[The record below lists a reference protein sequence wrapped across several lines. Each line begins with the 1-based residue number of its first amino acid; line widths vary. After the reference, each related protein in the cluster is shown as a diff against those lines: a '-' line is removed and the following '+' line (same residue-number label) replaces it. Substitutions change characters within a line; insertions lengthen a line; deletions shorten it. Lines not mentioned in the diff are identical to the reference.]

1 MKPPVFAVV
10 VALVI
15 LDVALPLVPASNTL
29 RLQITTPVSS
39 LEEASTTLLP
49 TGPPLEPDR
58 GSGGRLT
65 VHASRS

>member
-29 RLQITTPVSS
+29 RLQRSPRRF
-39 LEEASTTLLP
+39 P
-49 TGPPLEPDR
+49 
-58 GSGGRLT
+58 
-65 VHASRS
+65 ASRRRPRRSCRPARRWNRIGDPVVA